1 MIKLDDEE
9 LEAAEAA
16 GVPLIKAPDVTT
28 AVRTVIG
35 MMGFNNALLSDQ
47 QVAEGMLWMIGREI
61 GSSLKC

>member
-16 GVPLIKAPDVTT
+16 GVPLVKAPDVTT
-28 AVRTVIG
+28 AVRTVIS

-61 GSSLKC
+61 GSSLRC